1 MSNIINSDLSNN
13 SFSDSANP
21 ASVSPIYKK
30 DDTNEIK
37 SYRPVS
43 ILNCFSKICRN
54 FLNNNL
60 YLSFLIRVYVCMQK
74 WTYYESHVLIWRIEN
89 RSHAFDNN
97 LFTGTVLILLLKTFD
112 CILQDL
118 ITAKLHAYG
127 LDFDTVTIL
136 HNYPRHRK
144 QSVKINSISS
154 FFRTIL
160 SGVPQGSIL
169 GQLLFKI
176 FVNHLFFRLAISDLH
191 NFADNNTIAVTC
203 KNLNDI
209 LHTLEKESE

>member
-1 MSNIINSDLSNN
+1 MDLS
-13 SFSDSANP
+13 
-21 ASVSPIYKK
+21 
-30 DDTNEIK
+30 
-37 SYRPVS
+37 
-43 ILNCFSKICRN
+43 
-54 FLNNNL
+54 
-60 YLSFLIRVYVCMQK
+60 
-74 WTYYESHVLIWRIEN
+74 
-89 RSHAFDNN
+89 
-97 LFTGTVLILLLKTFD
+97 KTFD
-112 CILQDL
+112 CILHDL
-118 ITAKLHAYG
+118 LIAKLHAYG
-127 LDFDTVTIL
+127 LDFGTVTFL
-136 HNYPRHRK
+136 HNYLKCLK

-176 FVNHLFFRLAISDLH
+176 FVNYLFFRLVISDLH